1 MTTSHDNKLRLT
13 DEEERHLGELIALGD
28 QRALDRLVTANLGFV
43 VSVARQYQDRG
54 LSLDDLVS
62 EGNLAMMLAAGKW
75 KPEKGIRFV
84 QYAVWDIRKAI
95 ERAIEQQENI
105 IHDAPGSVGF
115 TNSRVDMVVAKT
127 NRNIHDE
134 IGLSSA
140 GSELVGSLG
149 CLNERERKVIT
160 MYYGLGTN
168 ALTMIEIAMEM
179 GLKRER
185 VRQIRKKAE
194 RKLRKPLRKA

>member
-1 MTTSHDNKLRLT
+1 
-13 DEEERHLGELIALGD
+13 
-28 QRALDRLVTANLGFV
+28 
-43 VSVARQYQDRG
+43 
-54 LSLDDLVS
+54 
-62 EGNLAMMLAAGKW
+62 
-75 KPEKGIRFV
+75 
-84 QYAVWDIRKAI
+84 
-95 ERAIEQQENI
+95 
-105 IHDAPGSVGF
+105 
-115 TNSRVDMVVAKT
+115 MVVAKS

-134 IGLSSA
+134 IGLASA
-140 GSELVGSLG
+140 GSELVDSLG

-160 MYYGLGTN
+160 LYYGLGTN